1 MPTSCWPSTGSAAW
15 PPTNHDGR
23 PAGFAFCHRNGKA
36 TLPIPEQAPLGVIEE
51 VHGPVIDIL
60 CSRLPPLHQAV
71 YVCLDG
77 ERYTFEVHRHLDES
91 RARAI
96 ALHRTAGLRRLL
108 PVFDSGGPL
117 QIPVTPDC
125 LGRLLDLFGHPLDG
139 GPALAS
145 TEFRPI
151 VAAPAPCGVPRTRLR
166 CLPL

>member
-1 MPTSCWPSTGSAAW
+1 MTDDPLASPSPLET
-15 PPTNHDGR
+15 TR
-23 PAGFAFCHRNGKA
+23 PLCSVS
-36 TLPIPEQAPLGVIEE
+36 EQPPLGVIEE

-139 GPALAS
+139 GPALEA

-151 VAAPAPCGVPRTRLR
+151 VAAPAP
-166 CLPL
+166 